1 MGLIGCGYQFSGMP
15 MPSLNDISLRQL
27 EYLVAV
33 ADLLGFRRAAERCHV
48 SQPAL
53 SAQIQQLEDVLG
65 VKVFERDKRR
75 VMLTPAG
82 EELVARARRV
92 LTEAGDILAT
102 ASRLSD
108 PFAGDLQLGVIPT
121 IAPYVLPEVVPA
133 LVKQYPRLRL
143 RLREDKTELLVRALE
158 EGRLDAALLALVP
171 ELGDLEHAV
180 IAEDPF
186 VVAAPPGHPLAKKKQ
201 VQLGDLDEENVLL
214 LEDGHCFRSQA
225 LALCTRIG
233 AREVDF
239 RATSLTTLAQMVMS
253 GQNAITLLPSLSVP
267 IENRLEQLVVRP
279 FAGPAPSR
287 TLALVWR
294 PGYPRADALREIA
307 GTLRSVWP
315 GLKAAAKRS

>member
-1 MGLIGCGYQFSGMP
+1 
-15 MPSLNDISLRQL
+15 MPSLSDISLRQL

-108 PFAGDLQLGVIPT
+108 PFAGNLQLGVIPT

-133 LVKQYPRLRL
+133 LVKQYPRLRI

-253 GQNAITLLPSLSVP
+253 GQNAITLLPALSVP

-279 FAGPAPSR
+279 FASPPPSR

-315 GLKAAAKRS
+315 GLKAPAKRS

>member
-1 MGLIGCGYQFSGMP
+1 

-65 VKVFERDKRR
+65 VKLFERDKRR

-82 EELVARARRV
+82 EDLVARARKV
-92 LTEAGDILAT
+92 LTEAGDILTA
-102 ASRLSD
+102 ASRLTD
-108 PFAGDLQLGVIPT
+108 PFSGPLQLGAIPT
-121 IAPYVLPEVVPA
+121 VAPYVLPEVVPA
-133 LVKQYPRLRL
+133 LVKKYPRLQL
-143 RLREDKTELLVRALE
+143 RLREDKTSVLIRGLE
-158 EGRLDAALLALVP
+158 EGRLDAALLALDV
-171 ELGDLEHAV
+171 ELGMEVEHAL

-186 VVAAPPGHPLAKKKQ
+186 VVAAPPGHPLQRKKQ
-201 VQLGDLDEENVLL
+201 VQFQDLDEEDVML
-214 LEDGHCFRSQA
+214 LEDGHCFRGQA
-225 LALCTRIG
+225 LALCTRLG

-253 GQNAITLLPSLSVP
+253 GNGLTLLPALAARL
-267 IENRLEQLVVRP
+267 ENRQGQLVVRP
-279 FAGPAPSR
+279 FAAPAPSR
-287 TLALVWR
+287 TIALVWR
-294 PGYPRADALREIA
+294 PGYPRADALRDIA

-315 GLKAAAKRS
+315 RA

>member
-1 MGLIGCGYQFSGMP
+1 

-65 VKVFERDKRR
+65 VKLFERDKRR

-82 EELVARARRV
+82 EDLVARARKV
-92 LTEAGDILAT
+92 LTEAGDILTA
-102 ASRLSD
+102 ASRLTD
-108 PFAGDLQLGVIPT
+108 PFSGPLQLGAIPT
-121 IAPYVLPEVVPA
+121 VAPYVLPEVVPA
-133 LVKQYPRLRL
+133 LVKKYPRVQL
-143 RLREDKTELLVRALE
+143 RLREDKTSVLIRGLE
-158 EGRLDAALLALVP
+158 EGRLDAALLALDV
-171 ELGDLEHAV
+171 ELGMEVEHAL

-186 VVAAPPGHPLAKKKQ
+186 VVAAPPGHPLQRKKQ
-201 VQLGDLDEENVLL
+201 VQFQDLDEEDVML
-214 LEDGHCFRSQA
+214 LEDGHCFRGQA
-225 LALCTRIG
+225 LALCTRLG

-253 GQNAITLLPSLSVP
+253 GNGLTLLPALAARL
-267 IENRLEQLVVRP
+267 ENRQGQLVVRP
-279 FAGPAPSR
+279 FAAPAPSR
-287 TLALVWR
+287 TIALVWR
-294 PGYPRADALREIA
+294 PGYPRADALRDIA

-315 GLKAAAKRS
+315 RA

>member
-1 MGLIGCGYQFSGMP
+1 MELIGWGYQFSRV

-27 EYLVAV
+27 EYVVAV

-53 SAQIQQLEDVLG
+53 SAQIQQLEEVLG
-65 VKVFERDKRR
+65 VKLFERDKRR
-75 VMLTPAG
+75 VMLTQAG

-92 LTEAGDILAT
+92 LTEAGDILTT
-102 ASRLSD
+102 ASRLCD
-108 PFAGDLQLGVIPT
+108 PFSGNLRLGVIPT
-121 IAPYVLPEVVPA
+121 VAPYVLPEVVPA

-143 RLREDKTELLVRALE
+143 RLREDKTESLVHALE

-171 ELGDLEHAV
+171 ELGDMEHAV

-186 VVAAPPGHPLAKKKQ
+186 VVAAPPGHTFAKKKQ
-201 VQLGDLDEENVLL
+201 VQLRELDEENVLL
-214 LEDGHCFRSQA
+214 LEDGHCFRGQA
-225 LALCTRIG
+225 LTLCTRVG
-233 AREVDF
+233 AREVDY

-253 GQNAITLLPSLSVP
+253 GAAGITLLPALSVP
-267 IENRLEQLVVRP
+267 IENRLGQLVVRP
-279 FAGPAPSR
+279 FADPAPSR

-294 PGYPRADALREIA
+294 PGYPRAEALRALA

-315 GLKAAAKRS
+315 GDKAAAKRG

>member
-1 MGLIGCGYQFSGMP
+1 

-27 EYLVAV
+27 EYVVAV
-33 ADLLGFRRAAERCHV
+33 ADVLGFRRAAERCHV

-53 SAQIQQLEDVLG
+53 SAQIQQLEAVLG
-65 VKVFERDKRR
+65 VKLFERGTRR
-75 VMLTPAG
+75 VMLTTAG

-92 LTEAGDILAT
+92 LTEAGDILSA

-108 PFAGDLQLGVIPT
+108 PFAGNLQLGVIPT
-121 IAPYVLPEVVPA
+121 IAPYVLPEVVPT

-143 RLREDKTELLVRALE
+143 RLREDKTELLVRALD

-171 ELGDLEHAV
+171 ELGDVELAV

-186 VVAAPPGHPLAKKKQ
+186 VVAAPPGHPVAKLKQ
-201 VQLGDLDEENVLL
+201 VRLQDLDEENVLL

-225 LALCTRIG
+225 LTLCTRVG

-253 GQNAITLLPSLSVP
+253 GEGGITLLPALSVP
-267 IENRLEQLVVRP
+267 TENRLGQLVVRP
-279 FAGPAPSR
+279 FAAPAPSR
-287 TLALVWR
+287 TIALVWR
-294 PGYPRADALREIA
+294 PGYPRADALRALA

-315 GLKAAAKRS
+315 GLKPEAKRS

>member
-1 MGLIGCGYQFSGMP
+1 

-27 EYLVAV
+27 EYVVAV
-33 ADLLGFRRAAERCHV
+33 ADVLGFRRAAERCHV

-53 SAQIQQLEDVLG
+53 SAQIQQLEAVLG
-65 VKVFERDKRR
+65 VKLFERGTRR

-92 LTEAGDILAT
+92 LTEAGDILSA

-108 PFAGDLQLGVIPT
+108 PFAGNLQLGVIPT
-121 IAPYVLPEVVPA
+121 VAPYVLPEVVPA
-133 LVKQYPRLRL
+133 LVKQYPRLKL
-143 RLREDKTELLVRALE
+143 RLREDKTELLVRALD

-171 ELGDLEHAV
+171 ELGDVEHAV

-186 VVAAPPGHPLAKKKQ
+186 VVAAPPGHAMAKLKQ
-201 VQLGDLDEENVLL
+201 VRLQDLDEENVLL

-225 LALCTRIG
+225 LTLCTRIG

-253 GQNAITLLPSLSVP
+253 GEGAITLLPGLSVP
-267 IENRLEQLVVRP
+267 NENRLGQLVVRP
-279 FAGPAPSR
+279 FAAPVPSR
-287 TLALVWR
+287 TIALVWR
-294 PGYPRADALREIA
+294 PGYPRADALRELA

-315 GLKAAAKRS
+315 GLKSEAKRS

>member
-1 MGLIGCGYQFSGMP
+1 

-33 ADLLGFRRAAERCHV
+33 ADTLGFRRAAERCHV

-53 SAQIQQLEDVLG
+53 SAQIQQLEEVLG

-75 VMLTPAG
+75 VMLTEAG
-82 EELVARARRV
+82 EELVSRARRV
-92 LTEAGDILAT
+92 LTEAGDILSA

-108 PFAGDLQLGVIPT
+108 PFAGSLQLGVIPT

-133 LVKQYPRLRL
+133 LVKQYPRLKL

-171 ELGDLEHAV
+171 ELGDVEHAV

-201 VQLGDLDEENVLL
+201 VQLADLDEENVLL
-214 LEDGHCFRSQA
+214 LEDGHCFRGQA

-253 GQNAITLLPSLSVP
+253 GEGAITLLPALSVP
-267 IENRLEQLVVRP
+267 IENRLGQLVVRP
-279 FAGPAPSR
+279 FAGPMPSR

-294 PGYPRADALREIA
+294 PGYPRADALRELA

-315 GLKAAAKRS
+315 GLKALAKPS

>member
-1 MGLIGCGYQFSGMP
+1 

-33 ADLLGFRRAAERCHV
+33 ADTLGFRRAAERCHV

-53 SAQIQQLEDVLG
+53 SAQIQQLEEVLG

-75 VMLTPAG
+75 VMLTEAG
-82 EELVARARRV
+82 EELVSRARRV
-92 LTEAGDILAT
+92 LTEAGDILSA

-108 PFAGDLQLGVIPT
+108 PFAGNLQLGVIPT

-133 LVKQYPRLRL
+133 LVKQYPRLKL

-171 ELGDLEHAV
+171 ELGDVEHAV

-201 VQLGDLDEENVLL
+201 VQLADLEEENVLL
-214 LEDGHCFRSQA
+214 LEDGHCFRGQA

-253 GQNAITLLPSLSVP
+253 GEGAITLLPALSVP
-267 IENRLEQLVVRP
+267 IENRLGQLVVRP
-279 FAGPAPSR
+279 FSGLSPSR

-294 PGYPRADALREIA
+294 PGYPRADALRELA

-315 GLKAAAKRS
+315 GLKATAKPS

>member
-1 MGLIGCGYQFSGMP
+1 

-27 EYLVAV
+27 EYVVAV
-33 ADLLGFRRAAERCHV
+33 ADVLGFRRAAERCHV

-53 SAQIQQLEDVLG
+53 SAQIQQLEEVLG
-65 VKVFERDKRR
+65 VKLFERGTRR
-75 VMLTPAG
+75 VMLTAAG

-92 LTEAGDILAT
+92 LTEAGDILSA

-108 PFAGDLQLGVIPT
+108 PFAGNLQLGVIPT
-121 IAPYVLPEVVPA
+121 VAPYVLPEVVPA

-143 RLREDKTELLVRALE
+143 RLREEKTELLVRALD

-171 ELGDLEHAV
+171 ELGELEHTV

-186 VVAAPPGHPLAKKKQ
+186 VVAAPPGHPVAKLKQ
-201 VQLGDLDEENVLL
+201 VRLQDLDAENVLL

-225 LALCTRIG
+225 LTLCTRIG

-253 GQNAITLLPSLSVP
+253 GEGGITLLPSLSVP
-267 IENRLEQLVVRP
+267 TENRLGQLVVRS
-279 FAGPAPSR
+279 FAAPVPSR
-287 TLALVWR
+287 TIALVWR
-294 PGYPRADALREIA
+294 PGYPRADALRELA

-315 GLKAAAKRS
+315 GHKGEAKRS

>member
-1 MGLIGCGYQFSGMP
+1 MGLIGWPYQFPQSP

-53 SAQIQQLEDVLG
+53 SAQIQNLEEVLG
-65 VKVFERDKRR
+65 VKLFERDKRR

-82 EELVARARRV
+82 EDLVVRARRV
-92 LTEAGDILAT
+92 LTEAGDILSA

-108 PFAGDLQLGVIPT
+108 PFAGNLQLGVIPT

-143 RLREDKTELLVRALE
+143 RLREEKTEVLVRALG
-158 EGRLDAALLALVP
+158 EGRLDAALLALEA
-171 ELGDLEHAV
+171 ELGDVEHAV

-186 VVAAPPGHPLAKKKQ
+186 VVAAPPGHPLVKKKQ
-201 VQLGDLDEENVLL
+201 VQLGELDEENVLL
-214 LEDGHCFRSQA
+214 LEDGHCFRRQA
-225 LALCTRIG
+225 LSLCARVG
-233 AREVDF
+233 AREVDY
-239 RATSLTTLAQMVMS
+239 RATSLTTLAQMVLA
-253 GQNAITLLPSLSVP
+253 GDGVTLLPSLSVSL
-267 IENRLEQLVVRP
+267 ENRLGQLVVRP
-279 FAGPAPSR
+279 FVAPVPVR
-287 TLALVWR
+287 TIALVWR
-294 PGYPRADALREIA
+294 PGYPRADALQELA

-315 GLKAAAKRS
+315 GNKGAAKHS

>member
-1 MGLIGCGYQFSGMP
+1 MELIGCGYQFSQA

-27 EYLVAV
+27 EYVVAV
-33 ADLLGFRRAAERCHV
+33 ADVLGFRRAAERCHV

-53 SAQIQQLEDVLG
+53 SAQIQQLEAVLG
-65 VKVFERDKRR
+65 VKLFERDKRR
-75 VMLTPAG
+75 VMLTEAG

-92 LTEAGDILAT
+92 LTEAGDILTT
-102 ASRLSD
+102 ASRLCD
-108 PFAGDLQLGVIPT
+108 PFCGNLQLGVIPT

-143 RLREDKTELLVRALE
+143 RLREDKTEPLMRSLE

-171 ELGDLEHAV
+171 ELGDVDHAV

-186 VVAAPPGHPLAKKKQ
+186 VVAVPQGHALEKKKQ
-201 VQLGDLDEENVLL
+201 VQLRDLDEENVLL

-225 LALCTRIG
+225 LTLCTRLG

-253 GQNAITLLPSLSVP
+253 GEAGITLLPSLSVP
-267 IENRLEQLVVRP
+267 IENRLGQLVVRP
-279 FAGPAPSR
+279 FGDPAPSR

-294 PGYPRADALREIA
+294 PGYPRAEALRALA

-315 GLKAAAKRS
+315 GNKAPAKR